1 MPLKKPDL
9 NLKEHKEI
17 KQANRLQPNGN
28 KKRFI
33 VIKKKKKIYNK
44 ALHLQRMKL
53 STQSL
58 VHLFLL
64 CILSTENLSVDNIGD
79 MSNFARQYSNLE
91 CGHTSQL
98 KTGKSGILRG
108 HENISENDMPH

>member
-33 VIKKKKKIYNK
+33 VIKKKK
-44 ALHLQRMKL
+44 
-53 STQSL
+53 
-58 VHLFLL
+58 
-64 CILSTENLSVDNIGD
+64 NL
-79 MSNFARQYSNLE
+79 
-91 CGHTSQL
+91 
-98 KTGKSGILRG
+98 
-108 HENISENDMPH
+108 